1 MVGSSTVER
10 RIVMGLG
17 DAVLRLIHVEAMYA
31 NGVDP
36 GEVLIGE
43 RNLIVEALNEQFR
56 LDLGMDCDQDGIPDA
71 IDDDVQINDVA
82 IFKTS
87 AETSCCRILPE
98 GVKEKTRTVVSE
110 SRKKKPASKAK
121 SEAPEK
127 VEVEVA
133 EKPKKP
139 KKPKAPARKPAKAP
153 EPPPE
158 PPAVVA
164 PPTPKAPEPEPKKAK
179 TPALKPDAGKVRG
192 TRKPSKD
199 LSAAR
204 KPKRTSWNP
213 FSKD

>member
-1 MVGSSTVER
+1 MVGKNTVER

-17 DAVLRLIHVEAMYA
+17 DAVLRLIHVEAMSA
-31 NGVDP
+31 TGVYP
-36 GEVLIGE
+36 GEVLISE

-71 IDDDVQINDVA
+71 IDDDVQISDVA

-98 GVKEKTRTVVSE
+98 GVKEKTRTVVSS

-127 VEVEVA
+127 VEVKVA
-133 EKPKKP
+133 KEPKE
-139 KKPKAPARKPAKAP
+139 PKAPARKPAKAP

-179 TPALKPDAGKVRG
+179 TPAPKPEAGKVRG

-204 KPKRTSWNP
+204 KPKKSSWNP